1 MNEIFE
7 LNTYKLNYITDLQK
21 FINGNILIKG
31 FLTLEY

>member
-21 FINGNILIKG
+21 YQWKYLNQWIF
-31 FLTLEY
+31 TLEY